1 MFGLFQVASCPSE
14 PWTSDNEHQKVASV
28 ICPPSPV
35 DASWCLKNSSGWLPV
50 QIHASGILSTQILSK
65 HPLSILIS
73 LIWYLDVLYFFFG
86 DASHII
92 LCCIPYHPHLTNKKL
107 TKSRCPVA
115 MHVAKPGDKK
125 KFRIFDSRQQILII
139 PCRQNLSTWELE
151 SREIEREVTKAC
163 RWYGHSVVPA
173 WNKWTPI
180 DSSSN
185 MQKRLQKKDS
195 SFMKRQLKHG
205 YYMIH
210 VLNYTWFVMP
220 TLIRSCFLGSS
231 NAAHFMP
238 SPWAYCTQATMKT
251 FHRMAFECK
260 LPSGSVLDTE
270 KDPKYV

>member
-1 MFGLFQVASCPSE
+1 MLDLVGVRFHRTSRSFWGQYGRSRKNLMFGLFQVASCPSE

-73 LIWYLDVLYFFFG
+73 LIWYLDVLFFFSG

-163 RWYGHSVVPA
+163 RWYGHSVVPLHQSLPTQRGTSEPQLTA
-173 WNKWTPI
+173 AATCRNDCKKRNQASWN
-180 DSSSN
+180 
-185 MQKRLQKKDS
+185 
-195 SFMKRQLKHG
+195 
-205 YYMIH
+205 
-210 VLNYTWFVMP
+210 
-220 TLIRSCFLGSS
+220 GS
-231 NAAHFMP
+231 
-238 SPWAYCTQATMKT
+238 
-251 FHRMAFECK
+251 
-260 LPSGSVLDTE
+260 
-270 KDPKYV
+270 